1 MQWIR
6 SIVREVFGLFV
17 DDGSF
22 AIATLVWVGIVW
34 LLSQHLYME
43 RRGGLVLFAGLGVIL
58 FESVLRV
65 AKRSTRSSDQL

>member
-34 LLSQHLYME
+34 LLSQHLHME